1 MATVLKN
8 KGNKE
13 KSIPVSSLL
22 SQDGKIHHKRNA
34 DDNGDLS
41 NMKVRMKKVIQICL
55 HNQMHSVRSCKRLV
69 LKAFP

>member
-34 DDNGDLS
+34 NDNGDLS
-41 NMKVRMKKVIQICL
+41 NMKVRIKKN
-55 HNQMHSVRSCKRLV
+55 HPNV
-69 LKAFP
+69 LAQPAAQR

>member
-1 MATVLKN
+1 LWKN
-8 KGNKE
+8 GNYIINKKRGNKQ

-41 NMKVRMKKVIQICL
+41 K
-55 HNQMHSVRSCKRLV
+55 HESVDEKNSSKCACTTRCTV
-69 LKAFP
+69 LGAAKD